1 MHDIKDS
8 SHENRHTF
16 LCFGGLDWWYQ
27 HRSHVDFQLTRRFA
41 EKGKTLYVNSIVMQK
56 ANFRQGKKFWQ
67 KVARKLK
74 SISMGLKMTDAGFWV
89 YSPFSL
95 PVHHIPWARVV
106 NETLVRLQVKSVSRK
121 LGLLKPLV
129 MVVCPAACEVA
140 LKMKPA
146 KMIYLRTDAYEL
158 FQNVD
163 FEVIKKCDRTLKEK
177 SDLTLFV
184 SERLYRKE
192 AHQCK
197 RAIYLDHGVDY
208 DMFASMGNDFVIP
221 SDIANIKNPII
232 GFFGTLDSHTVD
244 VDLVARVADQL
255 SDMSFVFVGK
265 IARRYP
271 VLVEKRNVWLLGQKA
286 YEEVPFYGKCFDV
299 AIMPWQSTD
308 WIAACNP
315 VKLKEYLAL
324 GLPIVSTP
332 FAELDKYH
340 DVVYK
345 AETTVEFAECI
356 KKALAEDNLE
366 RIGARKKK
374 VESATWDSKAGLVLQ
389 ELFGRDHDFQKS
401 D

>member
-1 MHDIKDS
+1 
-8 SHENRHTF
+8 
-16 LCFGGLDWWYQ
+16 
-27 HRSHVDFQLTRRFA
+27 
-41 EKGKTLYVNSIVMQK
+41 MQK
-56 ANFRQGKKFWQ
+56 ANFRLGKKFWQ

-106 NETLVRLQVKSVSRK
+106 NETLVRLQVKGVSRK
-121 LGLLKPLV
+121 LGLRKPLV

-140 LKMKPA
+140 FKMKSA
-146 KMIYLRTDAYEL
+146 KMIYLRTDTYEL
-158 FQNVD
+158 FPNVD
-163 FEVIKKCDRTLKEK
+163 FEVIKKYDETLKKK

-221 SDIANIKNPII
+221 SDIANIKKPII

-244 VDLVARVADQL
+244 VDLVARVADLL

-271 VLVEKRNVWLLGQKA
+271 VLVEKRNVWLLGQKP

-332 FAELDKYH
+332 FAELDKYQN
-340 DVVYK
+340 VVYK
-345 AETTVEFAECI
+345 AKTPVEFAKCI
-356 KKALAEDNLE
+356 EKALAEDSPE
-366 RIGARKKK
+366 RVTARRKK
-374 VESATWDSKAGLVLQ
+374 VETSTWDSKAKLVLNK
-389 ELFGRDHDFQKS
+389 LFEK
-401 D
+401 